1 MTAISNTGFVAASLP
16 RRGLTR
22 AVLYS
27 LLLHVLIVVMLHE
40 TTWQEPVPELASS
53 PLRIE
58 LRQPPPARLAPAPDA
73 PPTDVNEQA
82 ASSTAAPETIPSTT
96 SARDDDQPDSATV
109 PEVTSTPASTPAT
122 PAASA
127 SVPELSVQQLRRQA
141 VATARSQSQKRLD
154 EPDTSSLPSNWT
166 RDALPGK
173 ATAAPEYLEPLNY
186 TGPTGTRQWQQ
197 ADGQMRSETVLADGT
212 VVCGRGHT
220 LMPNSNFET
229 TLIMSGVCGKKT
241 GSERENRNALSRFHP
256 GNVDSVLDA
265 AQAADESVESDS
277 VEE

>member
-1 MTAISNTGFVAASLP
+1 MTAISNTEFVAASLP

-40 TTWQEPVPELASS
+40 TTWHEPVPELASS

-58 LRQPPPARLAPAPDA
+58 LRQPPPARLAPAPTA
-73 PPTDVNEQA
+73 PLTDVNQQA
-82 ASSTAAPETIPSTT
+82 ASSTAAAETTASAT
-96 SARDDDQPDSATV
+96 SAVNDNQPDSATA
-109 PEVTSTPASTPAT
+109 PEVTSTPASTPTT

-141 VATARSQSQKRLD
+141 LATARSQSQKRLG
-154 EPDTSSLPSNWT
+154 EPDTSSLPTNWT

-173 ATAAPEYLEPLNY
+173 ATAAPEYLEPLSY
-186 TGPTGTRQWQQ
+186 TGPTGSRQWQQ

-212 VVCGRGHT
+212 VVCGRSHT
-220 LMPNSNFET
+220 LMPNSSFET
-229 TLIMSGVCGKKT
+229 TLIMSSVCGKKT
-241 GSERENRNALSRFHP
+241 GSGRENRNALSRFHP
-256 GNVDSVLDA
+256 GNVDSVRDA
-265 AQAADESVESDS
+265 AQDGNESDESDS
-277 VEE
+277 VDE

>member
-1 MTAISNTGFVAASLP
+1 LP

-40 TTWQEPVPELASS
+40 TTWHEPLPELASS

-58 LRQPPPARLAPAPDA
+58 LRQPPPARLAPAPGA
-73 PPTDVNEQA
+73 PLTDINEQA
-82 ASSTAAPETIPSTT
+82 ASSTAATETTPSTT
-96 SARDDDQPDSATV
+96 SARDDDQPDSTTG
-109 PEVTSTPASTPAT
+109 PEITSAPAT

-141 VATARSQSQKRLD
+141 AATARSQPQKRLG
-154 EPDTSSLPSNWT
+154 EPDAASLPTNWT

-212 VVCGRGHT
+212 VVCGRSHT
-220 LMPNSNFET
+220 LMPDSSFET
-229 TLIMSGVCGKKT
+229 TLIMSSLCGKKT
-241 GSERENRNALSRFHP
+241 GSGRENRNALSRFHP
-256 GNVDSVLDA
+256 GNVDSVRDA
-265 AQAADESVESDS
+265 AQAADDSDGSDS
-277 VEE
+277 VDE